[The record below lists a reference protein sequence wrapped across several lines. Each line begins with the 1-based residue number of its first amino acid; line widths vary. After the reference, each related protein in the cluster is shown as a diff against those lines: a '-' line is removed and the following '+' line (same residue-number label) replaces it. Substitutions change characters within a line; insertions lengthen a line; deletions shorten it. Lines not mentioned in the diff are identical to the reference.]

1 MINIYGI
8 KTCSTVRKAIKFC
21 KDNSLEHTFVDF
33 RAEPLTEDKVKY
45 FASKIDVNLLF
56 NNRGTKYKDLGLKDL
71 NLDENGKL
79 DWLVKEN
86 MLLKRPVVEYTKESE
101 DKVLISFNQEIY
113 ESELL
118 NK

>member
-21 KDNSLEHTFVDF
+21 KDNNLEHTFVDF
-33 RAEPLTEDKVKY
+33 RAEPLSEEKVKY
-45 FASKIDVNLLF
+45 FASKVDINLLF
-56 NNRGTKYKDLGLKDL
+56 NNRGTKYKDLGLKEL

-79 DWLVKEN
+79 EWLCKEN
-86 MLLKRPVVEYTKESE
+86 MLLKRPVVEYQKDGKE
-101 DKVLISFNQEIY
+101 KVLISFKQEIY
-113 ESELL
+113 EEELL